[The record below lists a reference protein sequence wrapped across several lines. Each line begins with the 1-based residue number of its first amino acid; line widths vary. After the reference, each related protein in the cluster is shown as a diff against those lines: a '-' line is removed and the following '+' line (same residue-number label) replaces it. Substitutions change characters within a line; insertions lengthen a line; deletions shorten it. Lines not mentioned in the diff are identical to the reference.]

1 MGWEERDVIYISIH
15 ICRTTQQSAV
25 IVRPLAIPLRRA
37 TVLDVYRVG
46 HIPRIVVQQ
55 RRRLHP
61 IPNPFCPFA
70 VCLVVGVSR
79 ESCRQLKQTPVGNG
93 VLHVVA
99 GFVCKDLP
107 TQSSMACAAIP
118 AIYLCVEDALCQG
131 QPGVATF
138 DIGIFQFG
146 GGNSG

>member
-79 ESCRQLKQTPVGNG
+79 ESCRQLKQPPVGNR
-93 VLHVVA
+93 VLHLVA
-99 GFVCKDLP
+99 GLVDIELP
-107 TQSSMACAAIP
+107 TQSPAACTSIP
-118 AIYLCVEDALCQG
+118 TIYLCVKDTLRQG
-131 QPGVATF
+131 QPGVAIL
-138 DIGIFQFG
+138 DIGVL
-146 GGNSG
+146 